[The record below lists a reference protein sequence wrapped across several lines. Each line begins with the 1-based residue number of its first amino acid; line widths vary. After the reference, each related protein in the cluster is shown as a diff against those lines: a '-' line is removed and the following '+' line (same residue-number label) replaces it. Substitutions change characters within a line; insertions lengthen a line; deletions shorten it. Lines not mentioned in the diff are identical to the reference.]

1 MKKVLMICFMLAMI
15 ICIGGCNKNV
25 GKLYTLEEAYDLNL
39 ITKDD
44 LKNIAYY
51 YNKLGYSEFVPKS
64 KDPKSIS
71 KKNERLIKKT
81 YLRDV
86 LKEPRLSIK
95 KVHIYEYYGTY
106 NGCIALRIIDSYNCY
121 DYIIHEEYIIDG
133 VSFYIFYVASISI
146 YAPNNK

>member
-25 GKLYTLEEAYDLNL
+25 GKLYTLEESYDLNL
-39 ITKDD
+39 ITKYD

-71 KKNERLIKKT
+71 KKKWKTNQKKLI
-81 YLRDV
+81 
-86 LKEPRLSIK
+86 
-95 KVHIYEYYGTY
+95 
-106 NGCIALRIIDSYNCY
+106 
-121 DYIIHEEYIIDG
+121 
-133 VSFYIFYVASISI
+133 
-146 YAPNNK
+146 

>member
-39 ITKDD
+39 ITKND

-51 YNKLGYSEFVPKS
+51 FNKVESNDFVPK
-64 KDPKSIS
+64 PKNPESIS
-71 KKNERLIKKT
+71 KKNEKLIKKT
-81 YLRDV
+81 YLRDE
-86 LKEPRLSIK
+86 LKEPRLSTK

-106 NGCIALRIIDSYNCY
+106 NGCIALRITNSYNCY

-133 VSFYIFYVASISI
+133 VSFYNFYVAGISI
-146 YAPNNK
+146 YAPNKK

>member
-1 MKKVLMICFMLAMI
+1 MKKVLMICFMLAII

-51 YNKLGYSEFVPKS
+51 FNKVESNDFVPK
-64 KDPKSIS
+64 PKNPESIDE
-71 KKNERLIKKT
+71 KTERLIKKT
-81 YLRDV
+81 YLRDI
-86 LKEPRLSIK
+86 LKEPRLSTE

-106 NGCIALRIIDSYNCY
+106 NDCIALRITDSYNCY
-121 DYIIHEEYIIDG
+121 DYLIHEEYIIDG
-133 VSFYIFYVASISI
+133 VSFYSFHVASIRI
-146 YAPNNK
+146 YAPNKK

>member
-15 ICIGGCNKNV
+15 ICIGGCNKNA

-51 YNKLGYSEFVPKS
+51 FNKVESSDFVSKPKN
-64 KDPKSIS
+64 PETIS

-106 NGCIALRIIDSYNCY
+106 NGCIALRITDSYNCY
-121 DYIIHEEYIIDG
+121 DYYIYEEYVIDG
-133 VSFYIFYVASISI
+133 VSFYDFHVASIRI
-146 YAPNNK
+146 YAPNKK

>member
-1 MKKVLMICFMLAMI
+1 MICFMLAMI
-15 ICIGGCNKNV
+15 IFIGGCNKNV

-44 LKNIAYY
+44 LKSIAYY
-51 YNKLGYSEFVPKS
+51 FNKVESSDFVPK
-64 KDPKSIS
+64 PKNPESIS
-71 KKNERLIKKT
+71 KRNERLIKKT

-106 NGCIALRIIDSYNCY
+106 NGCIALRITDSYNCY
-121 DYIIHEEYIIDG
+121 DYYIYEEYIIDG
-133 VSFYIFYVASISI
+133 VSFYDFHVASIRI
-146 YAPNNK
+146 YAPNKK